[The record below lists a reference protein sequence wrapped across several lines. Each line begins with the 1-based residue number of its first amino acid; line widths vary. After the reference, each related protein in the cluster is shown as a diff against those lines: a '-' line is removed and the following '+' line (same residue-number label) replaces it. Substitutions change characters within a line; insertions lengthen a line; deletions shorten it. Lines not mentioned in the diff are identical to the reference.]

1 MKTPPE
7 GAKTKKGVHMNMKK
21 ILSIALAAVLLI
33 SVLLTLTACG
43 SAYPRIE
50 KSFVDA
56 GFTVVDTSD
65 ADGKNYLSF
74 LTTLEEGKISC
85 TIHVLKKGSL
95 LKNNLQFAVIAEYGA
110 DKDATAALDEYL
122 DGGLADTLK
131 DLDEAKIVN
140 GNCLLIPVNANLNFS
155 EAEANIQAMID
166 LFNK

>member
-1 MKTPPE
+1 
-7 GAKTKKGVHMNMKK
+7 
-21 ILSIALAAVLLI
+21 
-33 SVLLTLTACG
+33 
-43 SAYPRIE
+43 
-50 KSFVDA
+50 
-56 GFTVVDTSD
+56 
-65 ADGKNYLSF
+65 
-74 LTTLEEGKISC
+74 
-85 TIHVLKKGSL
+85 